1 MSVQPSQLGHVAID
15 IQEELENPQYK
26 IEVAHQV
33 ISQLAS
39 FIENNSADFSDREKQ
54 TIKVLN
60 ENPSLDGINFLVRL
74 VNRSDKIIV
83 DRNFKGISEV
93 SGSNP
98 KQIKIS
104 EVAFNA
110 LKCYPGQSESSS
122 LQRHP
127 NLSHQM
133 RRRPVNLER
142 RGNDNTICECCNLDH
157 NPVLKISGLVCC
169 AIALA
174 IIAEIWGPKDD
185 D

>member
-1 MSVQPSQLGHVAID
+1 MSVQPAQSDHIAIE
-15 IQEELENPQYK
+15 IQDEVGNPQYK
-26 IEVAHQV
+26 IKVAHQA
-33 ISQLAS
+33 ISQLAN
-39 FIENNSADFSDREKQ
+39 FIENNPTGFSDREKQ

-60 ENPSLDGINFLVRL
+60 ENTNLAGINFLVRL

-83 DRNFKGISEV
+83 DPNFKGITEV
-93 SGSNP
+93 SESNP

-110 LKCYPGQSESSS
+110 LKCYPGQPENSS

-127 NLSHQM
+127 NSRPRV
-133 RRRPVNLER
+133 RRRPVHLER
-142 RGNDNTICECCNLDH
+142 HHNDNQICECCNLDH

-174 IIAEIWGPKDD
+174 IVAEIWGPKDD